1 MPRAK
6 SATRRRDSE
15 PAMSSLR
22 VGDLAALVLGCVLIA
37 VPPGASA
44 EYFSLY
50 LRCEGEVVSS
60 AGRTP
65 GHIDVAMRDNNQSA
79 VIQRSNVL
87 PVGEKMK
94 YEVSPATYSMT
105 YRTGQRTQLF
115 YDWMRGQL
123 FAWDP
128 ALKRLAYIRLS
139 IDRQTGN
146 LEGDFRNSDD
156 TILARFGMR
165 CAKVDPSALPAPKF

>member
-1 MPRAK
+1 MG
-6 SATRRRDSE
+6 TTTF
-15 PAMSSLR
+15 SLR
-22 VGDLAALVLGCVLIA
+22 RLAPLAFGGALLA
-37 VPPGASA
+37 SPPGAA
-44 EYFSLY
+44 ADYFGLY
-50 LRCEGEVVSS
+50 LRCEGEVTSG
-60 AGRTP
+60 AGKN
-65 GHIDVAMRDNNQSA
+65 GAHLDVAMRDNNQSA

-105 YRTGQRTQLF
+105 YRTGARTQLY
-115 YDWMRGQL
+115 YDWLRGQL

-128 ALKRLAYIRLS
+128 SLKRLAYIRLS
-139 IDRQTGN
+139 IDRQSGN

-165 CAKVDPSALPAPKF
+165 CQKVDPSALPAPKF

>member
-1 MPRAK
+1 MRSRGFNVKGVIGIA
-6 SATRRRDSE
+6 
-15 PAMSSLR
+15 L
-22 VGDLAALVLGCVLIA
+22 LALPMA
-37 VPPGASA
+37 ASA

-50 LRCEGEVVSS
+50 LRCQGEVVSS
-60 AGRTP
+60 AGKTP

-105 YRTGQRTQLF
+105 YRSPKARTQLY

-128 ALKRLAYIRLS
+128 SLQRLAYIRLS
-139 IDRQTGN
+139 IDRQNGS
-146 LEGDFRNSDD
+146 LEGDFRNADD
-156 TILARFGMR
+156 TILARFGMS
-165 CAKVDPSALPAPKF
+165 CEKVDPSALPAPKF

>member
-1 MPRAK
+1 MNPRWFTVGPGVIGIALLAMPMTA
-6 SATRRRDSE
+6 
-15 PAMSSLR
+15 
-22 VGDLAALVLGCVLIA
+22 G
-37 VPPGASA
+37 A

-60 AGRTP
+60 AGKN
-65 GHIDVAMRDNNQSA
+65 GAHLDVAMRDNNQSA

-105 YRTGQRTQLF
+105 YRTGQRTQLY

-165 CAKVDPSALPAPKF
+165 CQKVDPSALPAPKF